1 MRSLSGGCHD
11 PPLRPA
17 RPVRLPQARRLRL
30 GRARRRLHQQ
40 RVRPERIRRGDIALD
55 LVRPAPLQLW
65 SLAEDLGRAAYLLA
79 VRGIPPMLV
88 GAALFGILLPGGPA
102 QWAGL
107 LAGLLLGPGRPLPR
121 HRPDPAHPR
130 PPGVLGRRAAR
141 PGRAR
146 HARRPPPGTAGIAFT
161 LTDLLFGNLD
171 RISSHIGQGTLD
183 TFLIRPVNAW
193 VQVATDRFVPARFG
207 RVLRGAA
214 ALGYALAVLGPDPGR
229 LWMVPV
235 MILTGTVIFTS
246 LWTLA
251 AALQFVLVDAPE
263 VGSAFTY
270 GSGQLT
276 QYPLT
281 VYGRDLVRGVT
292 YALPLA
298 FVNWQP
304 GLYVL
309 GRDDPFG
316 TPEFLR
322 FLGPA
327 AALLLA
333 LLAGLAWR
341 QGSTHRAGARRWPG
355 ASAWSSGSAPR
366 SGGTCRSRTASS

>member
-1 MRSLSGGCHD
+1 M
-11 PPLRPA
+11 
-17 RPVRLPQARRLRL
+17 VRTYLLLVWTWTRAAAAYRASFALLVVL
-30 GRARRRLHQQ
+30 GAATA
-40 RVRPERIRRGDIALD
+40 ALD
-55 LVRPAPLQLW
+55 LAAILIIFANTT
-65 SLAEDLGRAAYLLA
+65 SLAGFDREE
-79 VRGIPPMLV
+79 V
-88 GAALFGILLPGGPA
+88 LFLY
-102 QWAGL
+102 
-107 LAGLLLGPGRPLPR
+107 
-121 HRPDPAHPR
+121 
-130 PPGVLGRRAAR
+130 
-141 PGRAR
+141 
-146 HARRPPPGTAGIAFT
+146 GTAGIAFT

-171 RISSHIGQGTLD
+171 RISSHIRQGTLD

-341 QGSTHRAGARRWPG
+341 QGVRRYRST
-355 ASAWSSGSAPR
+355 GS
-366 SGGTCRSRTASS
+366 

>member
-1 MRSLSGGCHD
+1 M
-11 PPLRPA
+11 
-17 RPVRLPQARRLRL
+17 VRTYLLLVWTWTRAAAAYRASFALLVVL
-30 GRARRRLHQQ
+30 GAATA
-40 RVRPERIRRGDIALD
+40 ALD
-55 LVRPAPLQLW
+55 LAAILIIFANTT
-65 SLAEDLGRAAYLLA
+65 SLAGFDREE
-79 VRGIPPMLV
+79 V
-88 GAALFGILLPGGPA
+88 LFLY
-102 QWAGL
+102 
-107 LAGLLLGPGRPLPR
+107 
-121 HRPDPAHPR
+121 
-130 PPGVLGRRAAR
+130 
-141 PGRAR
+141 
-146 HARRPPPGTAGIAFT
+146 GTAGIAFT

>member
-1 MRSLSGGCHD
+1 
-11 PPLRPA
+11 
-17 RPVRLPQARRLRL
+17 
-30 GRARRRLHQQ
+30 
-40 RVRPERIRRGDIALD
+40 
-55 LVRPAPLQLW
+55 
-65 SLAEDLGRAAYLLA
+65 
-79 VRGIPPMLV
+79 
-88 GAALFGILLPGGPA
+88 
-102 QWAGL
+102 
-107 LAGLLLGPGRPLPR
+107 
-121 HRPDPAHPR
+121 
-130 PPGVLGRRAAR
+130 
-141 PGRAR
+141 
-146 HARRPPPGTAGIAFT
+146 
-161 LTDLLFGNLD
+161 
-171 RISSHIGQGTLD
+171 
-183 TFLIRPVNAW
+183 
-193 VQVATDRFVPARFG
+193 ARFG

-214 ALGYALAVLGPDPGR
+214 ALGYALAVLGPAPGR

-366 SGGTCRSRTASS
+366 SGGACRSRTASS